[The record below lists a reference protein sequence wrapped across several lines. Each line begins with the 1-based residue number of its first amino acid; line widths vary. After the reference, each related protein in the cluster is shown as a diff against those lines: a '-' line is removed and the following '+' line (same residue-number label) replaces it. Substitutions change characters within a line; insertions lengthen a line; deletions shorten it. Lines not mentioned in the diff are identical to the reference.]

1 MGKDGAQGCVDILK
15 NGGYTIAESERTCV
29 IYGMPKVAVE
39 IGGISTVLDIDEIAN
54 KIKELLQY
62 DKSE

>member
-1 MGKDGAQGCVDILK
+1 
-15 NGGYTIAESERTCV
+15 
-29 IYGMPKVAVE
+29 MPKVAVE
-39 IGGISTVLDIDEIAN
+39 IGGISTVLDVDEIAN